1 MTNSENIFV
10 RVLFIALLL
19 IPLIQDIHSQD
30 VKKKRRIDIENA
42 DLYTYDE
49 KIRKNA
55 VRLLGN
61 VRFRH
66 NDVLMFCDSAYQYN
80 DVNMVDAYG
89 NVHIVQGDTLNLY
102 GDRINYNGNSK
113 LAKVRGGVKL
123 INKSITLTTDSLNF
137 DLSTN
142 IGNYSTGGRIVDT
155 ANVLTSINGKY
166 FARRN
171 LFLFKDSVVLTN
183 KDFVL
188 RADTLKYNS
197 ETARAFIVGPTT
209 ITGKKKGEVL
219 YSEDGWYDTRKN
231 ISELYKASKFTNK
244 DQSLEGDTLFYDRNS
259 GNGRARHRVVLNDTT
274 NHVSIRGKFG
284 IYNQNSKIAFVTDSA
299 LFMQYGKKDT
309 LFMHADTLKTIPD
322 NDTLKINTN
331 VPDSLKKDNKF
342 FMAYPRVRF
351 FKSDLQGK
359 CDSLSYRMTDS
370 TIYMYYDPVL
380 WSQKNQ
386 MTAEHIQYISKK
398 PEPALARLEKDAFII
413 MAEDSMRFNQIS
425 GKSIV
430 GQIFDGK
437 LKVADVNGNAQTLYY
452 LKNKDKYTG
461 INSLMSSKIYLHMVN
476 NKMDTIRFYPKSEGK
491 TIPMKE
497 LTPELSTL
505 KGFNWREK
513 ERPKNP
519 QDLYPAVDR
528 SKKSEES
535 AKAAAKKES
544 KGIPA
549 LEDKSQSKTK
559 SSDTGKKSV
568 RTKPGLKK
576 ESNTIK
582 RKPPVKDTKAPAI
595 KSPSK

>member
-1 MTNSENIFV
+1 MANSKNNII
-10 RVLFIALLL
+10 RVVFIVLLL
-19 IPLIQDIHSQD
+19 IPFLQDIRSQD

-42 DLYTYDE
+42 DVYTYDE
-49 KIRKNA
+49 KIRKDA

-66 NDVLMFCDSAYQYN
+66 NDVLMYCDSAYQYN

-102 GDRINYNGNSK
+102 GDRINYNGNNK

-123 INKSITLTTDSLNF
+123 VNKSMTLTTDSLNF

-155 ANVLTSINGKY
+155 TNVLTSINGKY
-166 FARRN
+166 FARKN
-171 LFLFKDSVVLTN
+171 LFLFKDSVVVTN

-188 RADTLKYNS
+188 KADTLKYNS
-197 ETARAFIVGPTT
+197 ATARAFIVGPTT
-209 ITGKKKGEVL
+209 ITGTKKGEVL
-219 YSEDGWYDTRKN
+219 YSEDGWYDTKKG
-231 ISELYKASKFTNK
+231 ISELYKASKITNK

-259 GNGRARHRVVLNDTT
+259 GTGRARHRVVLNDTT

-284 IYNQNSKIAFVTDSA
+284 VYNQNSKVAFVTDSA
-299 LFMQYGKKDT
+299 MFIQFGKKDT
-309 LFMHADTLKTIPD
+309 LYMHADTLKTVPD
-322 NDTLKINTN
+322 NDTLKVQAN
-331 VPDSLKKDNKF
+331 VPDSLKKDKKY

-351 FKSDLQGK
+351 FKADLQGK
-359 CDSLSYRMTDS
+359 CDSLSYRMKDS

-386 MTAEHIQYISKK
+386 MTAEYIQYISKK
-398 PEPALARLEKDAFII
+398 PEPALARLEKNAFII
-413 MAEDSMRFNQIS
+413 MAEDSIRFNQIS
-425 GKSIV
+425 GKLIV

-437 LKVADVNGNAQTLYY
+437 LRVADVNGNAQTLYY

-491 TIPMKE
+491 TIPMKDI
-497 LTPELSTL
+497 TPELSKL
-505 KGFNWREK
+505 QGFVWREK

-519 QDLYPAVDR
+519 EDLYPAEDLK
-528 SKKSEES
+528 KKSEEKTKAVKDES
-535 AKAAAKKES
+535 KGKKDIEEKSLKAKSTDKDKTPSVEKKES
-544 KGIPA
+544 PKA
-549 LEDKSQSKTK
+549 TVK
-559 SSDTGKKSV
+559 SSSEKSS
-568 RTKPGLKK
+568 K
-576 ESNTIK
+576 S
-582 RKPPVKDTKAPAI
+582 KAPP
-595 KSPSK
+595 K